1 MKGEA
6 KVHLVGAGPGDPDL
20 LTVKALRLLQAAD
33 VLVYDRL
40 VSREILRLV
49 PEGATRVCVGKA
61 PGKHTLPQEEINR
74 ILVELAAPGRCVV
87 RLKGGDPYVF
97 GRGSEEALYLL
108 AHGIG
113 FEVVPGVTAATAVA
127 AYAGIPLTHR
137 GLARGVRFVTGHF
150 RDDEALDWDWDKL
163 AETQTTL
170 VFYMGL
176 GRLDAICGHLV
187 EAGMPAATPAAVI
200 QHGTTVRQR
209 RVLSDLAHLPEDVRQ
224 AGLASPALIV
234 IGTVVALA
242 ETLDWFTAQPAD
254 ATSGDRLSR
263 YASA

>member
-6 KVHLVGAGPGDPDL
+6 KVYLVGAGPGDPDL

-40 VSREILRLV
+40 VSKEILNLV
-49 PEGATRVCVGKA
+49 PERATRVCVGKA
-61 PGKHTLPQEEINR
+61 PGRHTLPQEEINR

-150 RDDEALDWDWDKL
+150 REGEALDWDWDKL
-163 AETQTTL
+163 ADPQTTL

-176 GRLDAICGHLV
+176 GRLEAICDHLV
-187 EAGMPAATPAAVI
+187 AAGLDAATPAAVI
-200 QHGTTVRQR
+200 QHGTTARQQ
-209 RVLSDLAHLPEDVRQ
+209 RVLSDLAHLPDDVRL

-234 IGTVVALA
+234 IGAVVALA
-242 ETLDWFTAQPAD
+242 DTLDWFGTRPAD
-254 ATSGDRLSR
+254 MASDDRLNR